1 MNNNN
6 VKTKN
11 MRIIVFIAFYS
22 FMTVPYIYGNEK
34 EIKNEPPGWKAGVAR
49 VVITP
54 EEPMWMSGY
63 AARNKP
69 SEGTIHD
76 LWAKALAF
84 EDEKGEISVLITAD
98 IVGFRKGTSDRIRD
112 QLKTRFG
119 LSKSQVILNASHTH
133 SGPLLLSGAVGES
146 RISSGDRI
154 VGSYLLNEQQAQ
166 VVKEY
171 SSKFENQIVNLV
183 GKALGSMQPVDIYAE
198 NGVTRF
204 QVNRR
209 NNNESTLS
217 RQAFLNGPNEYAVPV
232 IKVVNKKGD
241 LLSIVFGYACHN
253 TVLSGYEW
261 SGDYAGFA
269 QLELEKKYPGVTALF
284 FQGAGADQNPLPRRT
299 VALAQQYGEE
309 LAAAVE
315 RVINEDMRKLP
326 ASLKTAYSEVDLQF
340 KNPPPTK
347 EELLQIMDESS
358 DYPRYLKVKADVLH
372 SQLEKGE
379 SIKTSYPYPVQVW
392 QLGDQK
398 IVSLGGELVID
409 YAIELKR
416 IFGRDAFV
424 MGYSN
429 DVMAYI
435 PSARIIEEG
444 GYEGSRSAVFTTPW
458 HPNIENRIIHEVV
471 QLANQMNA
479 AKANQ
484 IK

>member
-1 MNNNN
+1 
-6 VKTKN
+6 
-11 MRIIVFIAFYS
+11 MRIIFFLAICSFTAVPSFYCN
-22 FMTVPYIYGNEK
+22 GND
-34 EIKNEPPGWKAGVAR
+34 ILNEPSGWRAGVAS

-84 EDEKGEISVLITAD
+84 EDEQGAVSVLVTAD

-112 QLKTRFG
+112 ALQTRFG
-119 LSKSQVILNASHTH
+119 LSKSQIILNASHTH
-133 SGPLLLSGAVGES
+133 SGPLLLSRDIGDS
-146 RISSGDRI
+146 RISPGDKI
-154 VGSYLLNEQQAQ
+154 VGSYLLNEKQAQ
-166 VVKEY
+166 IVKKY
-171 SSKFENQIVNLV
+171 SAKFENQIVDIV
-183 GKALGSMQPVDIYAE
+183 GEALASMEPVDIYVE

-209 NNNESTLS
+209 NNDESTLS
-217 RQAFLNGPNEYAVPV
+217 RQSYLNGPNEYAVPV

-253 TVLSGYEW
+253 TVLSGYKW

-269 QLELEKKYPGVTALF
+269 QLELEKRYPGVTALF

-315 RVINEDMRKLP
+315 RVLNEDMRKL
-326 ASLKTAYSEVDLQF
+326 SSKLQTAYSEVDLQF
-340 KNPPPTK
+340 KNPTPTK
-347 EELLQIMDESS
+347 DELLQIIQSS
-358 DYPRYLKVKADVLH
+358 DYPRYLKVNAEVLLK
-372 SQLEKGE
+372 QIEKGE
-379 SIKTSYPYPVQVW
+379 SIMTSYPYPVQVW

-416 IFGRDAFV
+416 IFGRDAFI

-471 QLANQMNA
+471 QLANQMNSP
-479 AKANQ
+479 KEVQ